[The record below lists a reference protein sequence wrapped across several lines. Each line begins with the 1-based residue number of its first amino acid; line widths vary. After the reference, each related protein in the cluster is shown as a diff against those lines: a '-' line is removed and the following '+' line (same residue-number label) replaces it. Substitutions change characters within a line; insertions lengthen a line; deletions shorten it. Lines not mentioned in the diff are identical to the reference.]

1 MQKGEQMKSGAAAKV
16 QGKLQRV
23 KGGSKTEAEK
33 FNDPTLEGKDESKIG
48 RIQKKS

>member
-1 MQKGEQMKSGAAAKV
+1 MKSGAADKV
-16 QGKLQRV
+16 KGKLQRV